1 MKIGVFYSYGPH
13 LLDAIKYIYNYYPDE
28 EIIVFLPENYPVE
41 KHLVNIEKVNIQ
53 FLPWDGSHLTMN
65 NVLFTLPKII
75 RMLRKNKLDILVILF
90 ESPRLIFLSKMTKAK
105 KVYVFNVFSEY
116 KALEKRLL
124 STLFES
130 IKRIMKGYCSYLHIY
145 FYTKLFPIKK
155 DNN

>member
-1 MKIGVFYSYGPH
+1 MKIGIFYSYGPH
-13 LLDAIKYIYNYYPDE
+13 LKDAIKYIYNSYPNE

-41 KHLVNIEKVNIQ
+41 KHLVNIGKVNIQ

-75 RMLRKNKLDILVILF
+75 RMLRKNELHILVILF

-105 KVYVFNVFSEY
+105 EVYVFNVFSEY
-116 KALEKRLL
+116 KPLQKKLL

-130 IKRIMKGYCSYLHIY
+130 TRRIMKGYCLYLYIY
-145 FYTKLFPIKK
+145 FYTKLFPIKED
-155 DNN
+155 DN